1 MRPALAKSSPLRTTG
16 KKPLLPAKS
25 YNPATTGG
33 PHICPFRGNREPTS
47 SFLKS
52 SYVQSKICETVSMHD
67 SRQDGPTTYRSCRP
81 FAFPCHENFPSW
93 LDGAIV
99 DADVVDQAGE
109 EGAPSGIPS
118 GADTHGLRGLR
129 SWAPPTFGHDH
140 IVHMHRTECSRQ
152 SHQGWAG
159 QLRYGKFGS
168 F

>member
-1 MRPALAKSSPLRTTG
+1 LSIGRLGKALSYHTISDERTRKTPQDAVWDHLRQ
-16 KKPLLPAKS
+16 S
-25 YNPATTGG
+25 HATLVCDPKTQ
-33 PHICPFRGNREPTS
+33 ISCRAS
-47 SFLKS
+47 
-52 SYVQSKICETVSMHD
+52 SMHD